1 MVHVM
6 SRAQRRAAF
15 LERAVQMFDVL
26 EDWYDEHPDAS
37 FGEIE
42 AEARRQRRELMG
54 QALALLINGRDCG
67 FQLEAPRCQKC
78 SQPMEFEGYRG
89 WTIYGLEGDTRL
101 ERAYYV
107 CPDCSGETFFP
118 PEPETAAAGGS
129 LE

>member
-1 MVHVM
+1 
-6 SRAQRRAAF
+6 
-15 LERAVQMFDVL
+15 MFDVL

-54 QALALLINGRDCG
+54 QALAILINGRDRG
-67 FQLEAPRCQKC
+67 FQLEGPRCKKC
-78 SQPMEFEGYRG
+78 KQSMEFQRYRG

-107 CPDCSGETFFP
+107 CPECSGETLFP
-118 PEPETAAAGGS
+118 PGSETAVAGGS

>member
-1 MVHVM
+1 
-6 SRAQRRAAF
+6 
-15 LERAVQMFDVL
+15 MFDAL

-54 QALALLINGRDCG
+54 QVLAILINGRDRG
-67 FQLEAPRCQKC
+67 FQLEAPECQECGQAMK
-78 SQPMEFEGYRG
+78 FHGYRG
-89 WTIYGLEGDTRL
+89 WSIYGLEGDTRL

-107 CPDCSGETFFP
+107 CPHCAGETLFP
-118 PEPETAAAGGS
+118 PGWETATAGGS